1 MMPDKKL
8 PLFIVSGAS
17 GVGKTSACEI
27 LFQKES
33 RYIVMESDL
42 LWRDFFDTPEDN
54 YREFRETWMRVC
66 ASISQIGLPVV
77 LCGCGLPEQ
86 FEECEARAYFS
97 EVHYAAVVCEETS
110 LRRRMREG
118 RGISDETWL
127 ESSRHFNEW
136 LKKQKIL
143 GMELAVDV
151 LSDLSGKIFGY
162 HGQKEDNQFSKNV
175 VLFFENSFV
184 IMCLSLN

>member
-136 LKKQKIL
+136 LKKRAGETVPAITLIDNTNLTPEQT
-143 GMELAVDV
+143 A
-151 LSDLSGKIFGY
+151 GKIESWI
-162 HGQKEDNQFSKNV
+162 KENIGD
-175 VLFFENSFV
+175 
-184 IMCLSLN
+184 